1 MGFAPVE
8 NSKCIYFGDCMKYL
22 FLLLFFAGCKSAEV
36 TLKTLENEPANE
48 KESVVA
54 ESPAEIA
61 FKKSP
66 SATYNE
72 KSFEVGNRTVVVAD
86 FSKGKG
92 LTFINLH
99 DDENTSIEAA
109 IDVIDRFG
117 GKLIQLK
124 HTGERNLEFRIGRH
138 GYEVDPNRIFTDQGA
153 RESLMKLSRYSEES
167 MREVRTFAQKIVEG
181 INSDVI
187 FTLHNNTDENY
198 SAASYLDE
206 YKNDAADVFIKEGS
220 DPDDFF
226 FVTERLFF
234 DALKVRGFNVV
245 LQNNE
250 TMTDDGSLSVLA
262 AQRKIPYINIEAQ
275 HGHTEE
281 QTRMLEVIYE
291 LFN

>member
-1 MGFAPVE
+1 MRY
-8 NSKCIYFGDCMKYL
+8 I
-22 FLLLFFAGCKSAEV
+22 FLILFFAGCKSAEV
-36 TLKTLENEPANE
+36 TLKTLDENEPAND
-48 KESVVA
+48 KESVVV

-66 SATYNE
+66 SATYSE
-72 KSFEVGNRTVVVAD
+72 KTFQVGSRTVVVAD
-86 FSKGKG
+86 FSKGEG

-117 GKLIQLK
+117 GKLLQLK
-124 HTGERNLEFRIGRH
+124 HTGERNLEFRIGRTR
-138 GYEVDPNRIFTDQGA
+138 YEVDPNRIFTDRGA
-153 RESLMKLSRYSEES
+153 RESLQKFGRYSEES
-167 MREVRTFAQKIVEG
+167 MKEVRTFAQKLVEG

-206 YKNDAADVFIKEGS
+206 YKNDAEDVFIKEGS

-262 AQRKIPYINIEAQ
+262 AQRKIPYINIEAE
-275 HGHTEE
+275 HGHTEQ

>member
-1 MGFAPVE
+1 MR
-8 NSKCIYFGDCMKYL
+8 YL

-36 TLKTLENEPANE
+36 TLKTLENEPTV
-48 KESVVA
+48 ESPTAVS
-54 ESPAEIA
+54 ESPAERA

-66 SATYNE
+66 SASYSE
-72 KSFEVGNRTVVVAD
+72 KSFEVGSRTVVVAD

-99 DDENTSIEAA
+99 DDENTSVEAA

-117 GKLIQLK
+117 GTLLQLK

-138 GYEVDPNRIFTDQGA
+138 GYVVDPNRIFTDQGA
-153 RESLMKLSRYSEES
+153 KESLMNLSRYSEES
-167 MREVRTFAQKIVEG
+167 MREVRTFAQNLVEG

-206 YKNDAADVFIKEGS
+206 YTNDAADVYIKEGS

-262 AQRKIPYINIEAQ
+262 AQRKIPYINIEAE
-275 HGHTEE
+275 HGHTEQ

>member
-1 MGFAPVE
+1 M
-8 NSKCIYFGDCMKYL
+8 YL
-22 FLLLFFAGCKSAEV
+22 FRDRMRYILLLLLFAGCKSSEV
-36 TLKTLENEPANE
+36 SLKTIDTEDSTENAEE
-48 KESVVA
+48 VIS
-54 ESPAEIA
+54 ESPAEIE

-66 SATYNE
+66 TAEYSE
-72 KSFEVGNRTVVVAD
+72 KAYQVGSQSVIVAN
-86 FSKGKG
+86 FSKGQG

-99 DDENTSIEAA
+99 DDENTSVDAA

-124 HTGERNLEFRIGRH
+124 HTGERNLEFRIGRTK
-138 GYEVDPNRIFTDQGA
+138 YEVDPNRMFTDRGTK
-153 RESLMKLSRYSEES
+153 ESFQKFGRYSDES
-167 MREVRTFAQKIVEG
+167 MKAVRTFADNLVATLDT
-181 INSDVI
+181 DVI
-187 FTLHNNTDENY
+187 FTLHNNTEDNY

-206 YKNDAADVFIKEGS
+206 YKRDAAEVFIKPGS

-262 AQRKIPYINIEAQ
+262 ARRNIPYINIEAQ
-275 HGHTEE
+275 HGHVKE
-281 QTRMLEVIYE
+281 QIRMLEVIYE